1 MAISGQIPLSDVLEQ
16 LSAALAAWPPRKK
29 YLVAVSGGRDS
40 MALLFGLHSL
50 GYRKLVVCHLNNH
63 LRGPAAKA
71 DSHLAG
77 TMRSSEAVH
86 ETIDVRGSFL
96 ATMLMTRSKRASSI
110 FCAEAEQLDSE
121 G

>member
-1 MAISGQIPLSDVLEQ
+1 MAISGQIRLSDLLEQ

-50 GYRKLVVCHLNNH
+50 GYRKLVVCHLNHH
-63 LRGPAAKA
+63 LRGAAAKA

-77 TMRSSEAVH
+77 TAARKLRPGIRV
-86 ETIDVRGSFL
+86 G
-96 ATMLMTRSKRASSI
+96 
-110 FCAEAEQLDSE
+110 
-121 G
+121 

>member
-1 MAISGQIPLSDVLEQ
+1 
-16 LSAALAAWPPRKK
+16 
-29 YLVAVSGGRDS
+29 

-50 GYRKLVVCHLNNH
+50 GYRKLVVCHLNHH
-63 LRGPAAKA
+63 LRGMAAKA

-77 TMRSSEAVH
+77 TVAQKLGLGFELGEAHVRQHASKEKLSLRRRHEICAMRSSEAVH
-86 ETIDVRGSFL
+86 ETIDVRGSFS